1 MARAL
6 GGLTQ
11 KTSNWCVDSATVV
24 LGPFRM
30 DARTAELPVT
40 LQRESWLRRE
50 RASGRFYDRLMV
62 VLGLVMLGMIAL
74 AVALL
79 KREAQPGTLL
89 YAPLS
94 ALLLIGILLPAIAV
108 MALYARKVAVRRAEE
123 GGLGSGRLHVRLVA
137 LFTAIAAIPTVLV
150 AIFASVLFQSGLEFW
165 FSNRARNML
174 ENTVQIAQAS
184 YQRELDRVTSETTTM
199 SSDLAG
205 YLQQLSI
212 GDPRFGD
219 LFAKQV
225 YIRNLS
231 EAVIVNVGKDG
242 IPRSLILVN
251 PYDRPLE
258 RIISKEKIAGL
269 KGRHSVPINSADR
282 IGALVPLNYG
292 PQTYLYAARVFDPQ
306 FRQQIERSSDV
317 LHDYRS
323 LLKRS
328 RVNQLQFNAALLLGS
343 LIIVGL
349 SILTALKLADRLVR
363 PVGELVDAAGRIEI
377 GDFSA
382 RVPVSN
388 TDDEVQT
395 LATAFNQMTE
405 RLEEQTTELRTAN
418 TQLET
423 RRAFIEAV
431 LSSVTAGVIA
441 VDTKRSI
448 LLLNRSA
455 ETLLEKGEAIE
466 GKALAAVSPELEEFM
481 LGQQSE
487 ANVLITADGVQRT
500 LAVKRVRY
508 QDGSVLTFDDITDQ
522 LTDQRRAAW
531 SDIARRIA
539 HEIKNPLTPIQL
551 AAERLQRRFGGEI
564 ASDKETFERLT
575 GTIVRQVG
583 DLRRMVDEF
592 SNFARMP
599 KPVFRDENVHEIARQ
614 ALFLHEVAHPAISF
628 ALEPPNGEFRMV
640 CDRRQL
646 AQALTN
652 VVKNGVEAIESRRNR
667 GEHSLA
673 GDRIELKVHE
683 QGDLLVIDVLD
694 TGVGL
699 PEDRE
704 RLTEP
709 YMTTRVRGTG
719 LGLAIVKKIVEEHMG
734 EIAFLD
740 RQGGGT
746 HVRISFD
753 RAKLEALASDEAS
766 QSKDDD
772 NDDDEDA

>member
-1 MARAL
+1 
-6 GGLTQ
+6 
-11 KTSNWCVDSATVV
+11 
-24 LGPFRM
+24 M
-30 DARTAELPVT
+30 DARAAESAVSHK
-40 LQRESWLRRE
+40 QDSWLQRE
-50 RASGRFYDRLMV
+50 RASGRFYDRLMAL
-62 VLGLVMLGMIAL
+62 LGLVLIGMI
-74 AVALL
+74 
-79 KREAQPGTLL
+79 G
-89 YAPLS
+89 LS
-94 ALLLIGILLPAIAV
+94 AWLLSRSAESVTTLRAPVIAVLLIAILLPAIAL
-108 MALYARKVAVRRAEE
+108 MALYARKIAVRRAER

-137 LFTAIAAIPTVLV
+137 LFTAVAAIPTFLV
-150 AIFASVLFQSGLEFW
+150 AIFASVLFQSGLE

-174 ENTVQIAQAS
+174 ENTVQIAQGVQQYEFKQVGDEATTMAGDTNDALTKVS
-184 YQRELDRVTSETTTM
+184 TDNPLFNTFLAAQIFRRALNEVAILKLGPNGELDT
-199 SSDLAG
+199 
-205 YLQQLSI
+205 
-212 GDPRFGD
+212 
-219 LFAKQV
+219 
-225 YIRNLS
+225 
-231 EAVIVNVGKDG
+231 EAVVSGQYGFAMNEEGVRAAIGKLNHLPANAYADAQSHNRISVVTRL
-242 IPRSLILVN
+242 IPGTN
-251 PYDRPLE
+251 
-258 RIISKEKIAGL
+258 
-269 KGRHSVPINSADR
+269 
-282 IGALVPLNYG
+282 
-292 PQTYLYAARVFDPQ
+292 TYLYAGRYDP
-306 FRQQIERSSDV
+306 DV
-317 LHDYRS
+317 AAQMKRANDALRDYRA

-328 RVNQLQFNAALLLGS
+328 RVNQLRFNAALLLGA

-349 SILTALKLADRLVR
+349 AILTALKLADRLVR
-363 PVGELVDAAGRIEI
+363 PVGELVNAAGRIEA

-388 TDDEVQT
+388 TEDEVQT
-395 LATAFNQMTE
+395 LSTAFNRMTE
-405 RLEEQTTELRTAN
+405 RLDEQTTELRTAN

-441 VDTKRSI
+441 LDAQHHV

-455 ETLLEKGEAIE
+455 ETLLEHGEDIE
-466 GKALAAVSPELEEFM
+466 GKALGAVSPELEEFM
-481 LGQQSE
+481 RGQQSE
-487 ANVLITADGVQRT
+487 ANVLITAEAVQRT

-551 AAERLQRRFGGEI
+551 AAERLQRRFGQEI
-564 ASDKETFERLT
+564 PSDKETFERLT

-599 KPVFRDENVHEIARQ
+599 KPVFREENVHEIARQ
-614 ALFLHEVAHPAISF
+614 ALFLHEVAHPAITF
-628 ALEPPNGEFRMV
+628 TLDPPTGDFPMV

-646 AQALTN
+646 GQALTN
-652 VVKNGVEAIESRRNR
+652 VVKNGVEAIEGRRNR

-673 GDRIELKVHE
+673 GDRVDLKLHT
-683 QGDLLVIDVLD
+683 QDGLLVIDVLD

-740 RQGGGT
+740 RPGGGT

-753 RAKLEALASDEAS
+753 TAKLAALMR
-766 QSKDDD
+766 DDGMTNNHED
-772 NDDDEDA
+772 NDDAEDA

>member
-1 MARAL
+1 
-6 GGLTQ
+6 
-11 KTSNWCVDSATVV
+11 
-24 LGPFRM
+24 M
-30 DARTAELPVT
+30 DARTAESPVT
-40 LQRESWLRRE
+40 LQHESWLQRE

-62 VLGLVMLGMIAL
+62 LLALILAGMIGLSAW
-74 AVALL
+74 LL
-79 KREAQPGTLL
+79 SRSAEPGTLL
-89 YAPLS
+89 SPPLI
-94 ALLLIGILLPAIAV
+94 ALLLIAILLPAIAL
-108 MALYARKVAVRRAEE
+108 MALYARKVAVQRAEE

-137 LFTAIAAIPTVLV
+137 LFTAIAAVPTVLV

-174 ENTVQIAQAS
+174 ENTSQVAQGVYRYELGQVGAQAIA
-184 YQRELDRVTSETTTM
+184 M
-199 SSDLAG
+199 AG
-205 YLQQLSI
+205 NMADGLS
-212 GDPRFGD
+212 R
-219 LFAKQV
+219 
-225 YIRNLS
+225 
-231 EAVIVNVGKDG
+231 
-242 IPRSLILVN
+242 
-251 PYDRPLE
+251 
-258 RIISKEKIAGL
+258 
-269 KGRHSVPINSADR
+269 VPIDNPQVPV
-282 IGALVPLNYG
+282 ALAT
-292 PQTYLYAARVFDPQ
+292 QTYLRSLNEAAILRLPPTGPVQSFGVINGYEGMIDAKRLREAAGRLGRLPNDAFVDVPTPNRVSVLTRLNFNNNFYLYASRQVDPELASQ
-306 FRQQIERSSDV
+306 TSRAGAV
-317 LHDYRS
+317 LKDYHA

-328 RVNQLQFNAALLLGS
+328 RVNQLRFNLALLLGS

-349 SILTALKLADRLVR
+349 SIMTALKLADRLVR
-363 PVGELVDAAGRIEI
+363 PVGELVNAAGRIET

-382 RVPVSN
+382 RVPVTN
-388 TDDEVQT
+388 TEDEVQT

-405 RLEEQTTELRTAN
+405 RLEEQTNELRTAN

-441 VDTKRSI
+441 VDTQHNI

-455 ETLLEKGEAIE
+455 ETLLEQGERID
-466 GKALAAVSPELEEFM
+466 GKALVSISPELEEFM
-481 LGQQSE
+481 RGQQSE
-487 ANVLITADGVQRT
+487 ANVLIAADGSPRT

-522 LTDQRRAAW
+522 LSDQRRAAW

-551 AAERLQRRFGGEI
+551 AAERLQRRFGEEVS
-564 ASDKETFERLT
+564 SDKETFERLT

-599 KPVFRDENVHEIARQ
+599 KPAFREENVHEIARQ

-628 ALEPPNGEFRMV
+628 ALEPPSGDIRMV

-673 GDRIELKVHE
+673 GDRVELKLHE
-683 QGDLLVIDVLD
+683 ESGLLIIDVLD

-746 HVRISFD
+746 HVRITFD
-753 RAKLEALASDEAS
+753 TAKLAALESDDTAPKTEEDDA
-766 QSKDDD
+766 DDD
-772 NDDDEDA
+772 IKDA

>member
-1 MARAL
+1 
-6 GGLTQ
+6 
-11 KTSNWCVDSATVV
+11 
-24 LGPFRM
+24 M
-30 DARTAELPVT
+30 DARTAESPVT
-40 LQRESWLRRE
+40 RQRESWLQRE

-62 VLGLVMLGMIAL
+62 LLGLLLVTMVGL

-79 KREAQPGTLL
+79 KREAEPGTLL
-89 YAPLS
+89 SPPLI
-94 ALLLIGILLPAIAV
+94 ALLLIGILLPSIAL
-108 MALYARKVAVRRAEE
+108 MALYARKMAVRRAEE
-123 GGLGSGRLHVRLVA
+123 GGLGGGRLHVRLVA
-137 LFTAIAAIPTVLV
+137 LFTAIAAVPTVLV

-174 ENTVQIAQAS
+174 ENSVQIARSRYQDEVERVANNTATAS
-184 YQRELDRVTSETTTM
+184 GN
-199 SSDLAG
+199 LAE
-205 YLQQLSI
+205 YLQSTTI
-212 GDPRFGD
+212 DDPRFA
-219 LFAKQV
+219 LAFAKLQV
-225 YIRNLS
+225 LNRGLS
-231 EAVIVNVGKDG
+231 EAIIFTYGPDKQ
-242 IPRSLILVN
+242 IRALALVN
-251 PYDRPLE
+251 PYDRPL
-258 RIISKEKIAGL
+258 SKDIPAGAIEKL
-269 KGRHSVPINSADR
+269 QHEPVVSVTSSDR
-282 IGALVPLNYG
+282 IGAVTKLNYV
-292 PQTYLYAARVFDPQ
+292 PNSYLYEARVFDPQ
-306 FRQQIERSSDV
+306 FRDQIKRASDV
-317 LHDYRS
+317 LRDYRS

-328 RVNQLQFNAALLLGS
+328 RVNQLRFNAALLLGS

-363 PVGELVDAAGRIEI
+363 PVGELVNAAGRIEA

-382 RVPVSN
+382 RVPVAR
-388 TDDEVQT
+388 TEDEVQT

-405 RLEEQTTELRTAN
+405 RLEEQTNELRTAN
-418 TQLET
+418 TQLDT

-441 VDTKRSI
+441 VDSQHRI

-455 ETLLEKGEAIE
+455 ETLLEQGEPIE
-466 GKALAAVSPELEEFM
+466 GKLMASVSPALEEFM
-481 LGQQSE
+481 RAQQSD
-487 ANVLITADGVQRT
+487 ANVLITADGIQRT

-551 AAERLQRRFGGEI
+551 AAERLQRRFGEEVS
-564 ASDKETFERLT
+564 SDKETFERLT

-628 ALEPPNGEFRMV
+628 ALEPPSGEFRMV

-673 GDRIELKVHE
+673 GDRVELKLHE
-683 QGDLLVIDVLD
+683 EEGLLVVDVLD
-694 TGVGL
+694 TGIGL

-740 RQGGGT
+740 RAGGGT

-753 RAKLEALASDEAS
+753 TAKLAALASHETPR
-766 QSKDDD
+766 DDQE
-772 NDDDEDA
+772 NDDEVEDS